1 MKEKRS
7 YGFGYDLENVIEV
20 QMYVE
25 QNYDEQD
32 YNIHIGLGEDVMN
45 YLTIYRGEDKELD
58 GLIECCEGEGDFE
71 EQIELGI
78 RNSNIIRYGRKRI

>member
-45 YLTIYRGEDKELD
+45 YLTIYRGKVEGNFCLSTSLELN
-58 GLIECCEGEGDFE
+58 
-71 EQIELGI
+71 
-78 RNSNIIRYGRKRI
+78 RNSHIIRYGRKEIHSN

>member
-32 YNIHIGLGEDVMN
+32 YNKIGRAHV
-45 YLTIYRGEDKELD
+45 
-58 GLIECCEGEGDFE
+58 
-71 EQIELGI
+71 
-78 RNSNIIRYGRKRI
+78 

>member
-58 GLIECCEGEGDFE
+58 ELIGCCEGEGDFE
-71 EQIELGI
+71 E
-78 RNSNIIRYGRKRI
+78 